1 MADLSPSVIP
11 FWFLCAISRKK
22 KGEISL
28 KQDKKMIVCFL
39 TPLMVFFV
47 GLYVY
52 PIIRTIVMSFY
63 QVEAISD
70 PVSTWKFVG
79 PENFKV
85 LLNTSIFRQSMMN
98 MIKIWLMGGIIVMFF
113 AILFAVILTSGVKFK
128 NFYRAVIYIPNI
140 INAVAIST
148 MWINFVYNKRF
159 GLLHTFFKW
168 IGADDLAKMDYM
180 NGNAKFHSLLVA
192 FCFGSVGCFML
203 ILYTGMALPYTT
215 TFLTAFFANQS
226 VVYGEAAAIDGASP
240 MKTFWTIMFPLA
252 QPGLVTVSIF
262 NFMNV
267 WNEYFLSM
275 IFASSQK
282 SMTVGPGLKSVLTA
296 MQYTGDWGGL
306 FAAVV
311 IVFLPTLLIFV
322 CLSRTII
329 NGIAAGGIKG

>member
-1 MADLSPSVIP
+1 M
-11 FWFLCAISRKK
+11 
-22 KGEISL
+22 

-79 PENFKV
+79 LENFKV
-85 LLNTSIFRQSMMN
+85 LLNTSIFQQSMMN

-168 IGADDLAKMDYM
+168 IGADNLAKMDYM
-180 NGNAKFHSLLVA
+180 NGNAKFYSLLVA
-192 FCFGSVGCFML
+192 FCFGSVGYFML
-203 ILYTGMALPYTT
+203 ILMSGIEQLPGDMY
-215 TFLTAFFANQS
+215 
-226 VVYGEAAAIDGASP
+226 EAATIDGASKP
-240 MKTFWTIMFPLA
+240 KQFLHITLPLLNGVLKTCLTFWTIAVVGFFVWSQMWSAPL
-252 QPGLVTVSIF
+252 PSETSSITPF
-262 NFMNV
+262 VYMYNLAFGSLGN
-267 WNEYFLSM
+267 
-275 IFASSQK
+275 A
-282 SMTVGPGLKSVLTA
+282 TR
-296 MQYTGDWGGL
+296 DGGRA
-306 FAAVV
+306 AAVGV
-311 IVFLPTLLIFV
+311 LMTLVVLVVFQVLNLIFKKDDV
-322 CLSRTII
+322 EL
-329 NGIAAGGIKG
+329 

>member
-1 MADLSPSVIP
+1 MADLSPSVTP
-11 FWFLCAISRKK
+11 FWSLCAISRKK

-79 PENFKV
+79 LENFKV
-85 LLNTSIFRQSMMN
+85 LLNTSIFQQSMIN

-168 IGADDLAKMDYM
+168 IGADNLAKMDYM
-180 NGNAKFHSLLVA
+180 NGNAKFYSLLVA
-192 FCFGSVGCFML
+192 FCFGSVGYFML
-203 ILYTGMALPYTT
+203 ILMSGIEQLPGDMY
-215 TFLTAFFANQS
+215 
-226 VVYGEAAAIDGASP
+226 EAATIDGASKP
-240 MKTFWTIMFPLA
+240 KQFFHITLPLLNGVLKTCLTFWTIAVVGFFVWSQMWSAPL
-252 QPGLVTVSIF
+252 PSETSSITPF
-262 NFMNV
+262 VYMYNLAFGSLGN
-267 WNEYFLSM
+267 
-275 IFASSQK
+275 A
-282 SMTVGPGLKSVLTA
+282 TR
-296 MQYTGDWGGL
+296 DGGRA
-306 FAAVV
+306 AAVGV
-311 IVFLPTLLIFV
+311 LMTLVVLVVFQVLNLIFKKDDV
-322 CLSRTII
+322 EL
-329 NGIAAGGIKG
+329 

>member
-1 MADLSPSVIP
+1 M
-11 FWFLCAISRKK
+11 
-22 KGEISL
+22 

-79 PENFKV
+79 LENFKV
-85 LLNTSIFRQSMMN
+85 LLNTSIFQQSMMN

-148 MWINFVYNKRF
+148 MWMNFVYNKRF

-168 IGADDLAKMDYM
+168 IGADNLAKIDYM
-180 NGNAKFHSLLVA
+180 NGNAKFYSLLVA
-192 FCFGSVGCFML
+192 FCFGSVGYFML
-203 ILYTGMALPYTT
+203 ILMSGIEQLPGDMY
-215 TFLTAFFANQS
+215 
-226 VVYGEAAAIDGASP
+226 EAATIDGASKPKQFFHITLPLLRP
-240 MKTFWTIMFPLA
+240 MIILMLLMSI
-252 QPGLVTVSIF
+252 GRIF
-262 NFMNV
+262 NSDF
-267 WNEYFLSM
+267 
-275 IFASSQK
+275 
-282 SMTVGPGLKSVLTA
+282 
-296 MQYTGDWGGL
+296 GL
-306 FAAVV
+306 FYQVP
-311 IVFLPTLLIFV
+311 LNSGLLISTTQTIDTYVYRALMQLNNVSMSSAASVFQAVIGFV
-322 CLSRTII
+322 LVMLSNLMVR
-329 NGIAAGGIKG
+329 IAEPDNALF